1 MLGNIKNQG
10 SWALFEKTSKA
21 GGLSSTDTTEEGF
34 LVDYGGH
41 VVFSHYKF
49 FDECLDEA
57 LPREEDWCQHQRISY
72 IRYKDRWVPYPFQ
85 NNLAALPV
93 EDQVTCLGG
102 LIDAA
107 AEAKTAPK
115 PKTFDE
121 WMLLNLGEGIA
132 NCFMRPYT
140 WKVWATRPTKM
151 QCSWLGERV
160 PAPDAKK
167 AATNILKGV
176 VQGNWGPNATF
187 RFPSAGGT
195 GRIWQNLARTLPQD
209 RLRYNKEVSSID
221 EDEKIVTLRDGKE
234 VHYEHLITTMPLD
247 LLVSKM
253 KHSDRY
259 DICDNLAYS
268 STNVVLIG
276 IRGVPPEAIA
286 STCWLYFSADFCPF
300 YRATLFSN
308 YAPGNVPPSSTKL
321 PTIRLAGKSSP
332 PDPTPKPGPYWSLL
346 LEVSESAEKTAA
358 ATEWFLQEQ
367 CIWALLDEGILEAK
381 DEIVSLYHTRCK
393 HGYPTP
399 NLERDSVLCEVLPA
413 LQDLN
418 IYSRGRFGSWKY
430 EVSNQDHSFML
441 GVEAVDHILFGATEL
456 SLLYPDVVNGRANN
470 ERTLRIGAT
479 KQDTPSSFRV

>member
-1 MLGNIKNQG
+1 M
-10 SWALFEKTSKA
+10 
-21 GGLSSTDTTEEGF
+21 
-34 LVDYGGH
+34 
-41 VVFSHYKF
+41 VFSHYKF

-57 LPREEDWCQHQRISY
+57 LPQEQDWCRHQRISY

-85 NNLAALPV
+85 NNLSALSV

-132 NCFMRPYT
+132 DCFMRPYT
-140 WKVWATRPTKM
+140 WKVWATRPTEM

-195 GRIWQNLARTLPQD
+195 GHIWENVASTLPRD
-209 RLRYNKEVSSID
+209 RLHYNKKVSSID
-221 EDEKIVTLRDGKE
+221 EDKKVVTFEDGDA
-234 VHYEHLITTMPLD
+234 VSYEHLITTMPLD
-247 LLVSKM
+247 SFVLKM

-259 DICDNLAYS
+259 TACKRLAYS
-268 STNVVLIG
+268 STNVVLVG
-276 IRGVPPEAIA
+276 LRGVRPEAIG
-286 STCWLYFSADFCPF
+286 STCWFYFSEDNCPF
-300 YRATLFSN
+300 YRATVFSN
-308 YAPGNVPPSSTKL
+308 YAPGNVPPSNTKL
-321 PTIRLAGKSSP
+321 PTMRLADKSSS
-332 PDPTPKPGPYWSLL
+332 PDSTLRAGPYWSLL
-346 LEVSESAEKTAA
+346 LEVSESSEKPVCSNLL
-358 ATEWFLQEQ
+358 EE
-367 CIWALLDEGILEAK
+367 CIQGLLNTGIIEAK
-381 DEIVSLYHTRCK
+381 DEIVSLYHTRCA

-399 NLERDSVLCEVLPA
+399 NIERDSTLNKVLPT
-413 LQDLN
+413 LQDIN

-430 EVSNQDHSFML
+430 EVSNQDQSVSHL
-441 GVEAVDHILFGATEL
+441 HAREKL
-456 SLLYPDVVNGRANN
+456 
-470 ERTLRIGAT
+470 
-479 KQDTPSSFRV
+479 